1 MKRRDP
7 ATRARGQEVGAYGH
21 AVDRPLLILNPRHDH
36 RFVTRAQYLIA
47 AGTGLPERLQELLR
61 KEFPR
66 AVVRPRALSG
76 EPQPVWYVYREGHW
90 VSGAED

>member
-1 MKRRDP
+1 VIPPTPRTRVWTPRD
-7 ATRARGQEVGAYGH
+7 RGYGDH
-21 AVDRPLLILNPRHDH
+21 VDRPLLILNPRYDQ
-36 RFVTRAQYLIA
+36 RFVARAQYLIA

-66 AVVRPRALSG
+66 AVVRPRTLSG
-76 EPQPVWYVYREGHW
+76 EPGAVWYVYREGHW